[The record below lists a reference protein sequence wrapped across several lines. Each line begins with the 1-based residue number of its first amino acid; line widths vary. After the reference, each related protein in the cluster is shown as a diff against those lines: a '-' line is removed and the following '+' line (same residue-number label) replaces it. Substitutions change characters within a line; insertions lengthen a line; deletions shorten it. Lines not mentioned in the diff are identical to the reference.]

1 MDTPVSFQDVNFLM
15 HIPKEESF
23 DSFPGG
29 NVQKC
34 IFEEKVW
41 AKEET
46 SILSTILNLF
56 KKGVVVD
63 IGANTGYFSFI
74 ALSKGCEVIAVE
86 ANKVHTPY
94 FMKTMA
100 LNNFPMEK
108 LTHYEMFVSS
118 SKKDVAFDGWTGHE
132 KILNT
137 DNNIEL
143 VKTIALEDICDEC
156 LFLKIDVEGFEPD
169 VIKSA
174 GSLISEGKIPY
185 IMFEISYIIDNEVD
199 IKQIDMLEKLN
210 EYGYNLYEICSEHLS
225 KINSISEKV
234 SYWNDDYFNNHKKHS
249 PELKF
254 GGANLLAVH
263 KNASNP
269 FTKDDDT
276 LIKLF

>member
-1 MDTPVSFQDVNFLM
+1 
-15 HIPKEESF
+15 
-23 DSFPGG
+23 
-29 NVQKC
+29 
-34 IFEEKVW
+34 
-41 AKEET
+41 
-46 SILSTILNLF
+46 
-56 KKGVVVD
+56 
-63 IGANTGYFSFI
+63 
-74 ALSKGCEVIAVE
+74 
-86 ANKVHTPY
+86 
-94 FMKTMA
+94 
-100 LNNFPMEK
+100 
-108 LTHYEMFVSS
+108 MFVSS